1 MYKLLKYSA
10 VLVLGQALLNQ
21 NDNQVNAS
29 WNIGSNPGMM
39 IRLEEKTLLTFKK
52 SMQNF
57 LPWYFDHDL

>member
-29 WNIGSNPGMM
+29 WNIG
-39 IRLEEKTLLTFKK
+39 
-52 SMQNF
+52 
-57 LPWYFDHDL
+57 